1 MSDTRKAHVHAES
14 MRLYA
19 EDAADTDKPW
29 KRWEGKNILH
39 HSWFNCCQHPNWSKD
54 FEYRRNP
61 STINIKEL
69 ESERDALRAEVERL
83 KAISKNQGW
92 VPLQSV
98 VWPERLEWEGGW
110 APVLP
115 EEGIIYIQIK
125 NERMQFQVLNGKK
138 S

>member
-1 MSDTRKAHVHAES
+1 MSDKTETEPVRIPYKSKQVTRF
-14 MRLYA
+14 
-19 EDAADTDKPW
+19 
-29 KRWEGKNILH
+29 NIVYDEM
-39 HSWFNCCQHPNWSKD
+39 Q
-54 FEYRRNP
+54 EYDDG
-61 STINIKEL
+61 EYVL
-69 ESERDALRAEVERL
+69 WQDYDQLRAEVERL
-83 KAISKNQGW
+83 HAHVQDQGW

>member
-1 MSDTRKAHVHAES
+1 MSDKTETEPVRIPYKSQQVTRFNIVYDE
-14 MRLYA
+14 MQEY
-19 EDAADTDKPW
+19 DD
-29 KRWEGKNILH
+29 GKYVL
-39 HSWFNCCQHPNWSKD
+39 WQD
-54 FEYRRNP
+54 YEQ
-61 STINIKEL
+61 
-69 ESERDALRAEVERL
+69 LRAEVERL
-83 KAISKNQGW
+83 HSISENRGL
-92 VPLQSV
+92 VPLQSL